1 MRPLLFSGG
10 GHARN
15 NSLGADDFF
24 LLPDTVSCTG
34 GTQQGRSEGNAAM
47 NIFTGFRMAKR
58 RNVRVQR

>member
-10 GHARN
+10 AHARN
-15 NSLGADDFF
+15 NSFGADDFF
-24 LLPDTVSCTG
+24 ILPDTLSCIG
-34 GTQQGRSEGNAAM
+34 GTEQGRSEGNAAM